1 MSDKWM
7 PSRPTC
13 WKLFDAH
20 PWLHKE
26 EFDAWFD
33 REIRSMFENAVEVYG
48 TIGGKPFYRHQFGD
62 LHSMYPEG
70 TFCHTECLND
80 STHKAL
86 LIKIEPTKEESAE
99 DVLRDIVNAADSTG
113 IIEYRGITPPPSL
126 PLQKARA
133 FLARKK

>member
-7 PSRPTC
+7 PPQPIGWGLKTHH
-13 WKLFDAH
+13 L
-20 PWLHKE
+20 WLHKE
-26 EFDAWFD
+26 EFDVWFD
-33 REIRSMFENAVEVYG
+33 KEIRPLFENAVEVYG

-86 LIKIEPTKEESAE
+86 LIKIEPIKKEESAE
-99 DVLRDIVNAADSTG
+99 DLIAQLCA
-113 IIEYRGITPPPSL
+113 
-126 PLQKARA
+126 PLERLSYQDHSDLLSRVRA